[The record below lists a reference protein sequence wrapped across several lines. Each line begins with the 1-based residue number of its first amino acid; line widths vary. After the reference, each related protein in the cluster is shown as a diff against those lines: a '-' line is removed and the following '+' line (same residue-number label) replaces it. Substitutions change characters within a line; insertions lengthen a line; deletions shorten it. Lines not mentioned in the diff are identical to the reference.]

1 MHKELIVSSTSLE
14 TRLAILEDDQVTAL
28 RIERSKNRGI
38 LGNIYKGRVTKVLP
52 GMQAAFVDI
61 GLDRHGFLYVGDFLA
76 DVQEESELFD
86 VETATAGEALPH
98 DRPSP
103 KGRPTRKARPARQPA
118 PTRKPRSTQ
127 EPGPTVE
134 TDDDLSRFPETRGS
148 QARGGILPQ
157 RIQARGRPD
166 DSRPPREGP
175 PGLGI
180 LPDRLSGRDGNEN
193 SPARKALEEAEV
205 DENSSG
211 LFFFARETPRSGTT
225 KGRKPARPRKT
236 RRSGD
241 GRDSNQAQ
249 INDLLKQG
257 QEILVQVAKEPM
269 GRKGVRLTSHIA
281 LPGRYLVF
289 MPTVGRVGVS
299 RQIESERE
307 RTRLKDVVVRNRGT
321 SGRGF
326 IVRTAGEG
334 QPAEDVEADMNYLTR
349 LWSNVVKR
357 AEQTKA
363 PALVHSEPGLVER
376 IIRDRLTDDFKAIRV
391 DSEDVYERVVE
402 FVSAFNPDLVRKVRL
417 HTKARP
423 ILDSFRVTPEIEH
436 ALESKVWL
444 KSGAYIVIN
453 QTEALVAIDVNTG
466 KFVGNTSSLEDTITQ
481 VNINAVQEIGRQ
493 LRLRG
498 LGGIIII
505 DFIDMEESKNR
516 RKVLDALH
524 RELAKDKVPSRILRF
539 NEFGLVAITRKRDR
553 SSLEKTLC
561 QPCYYCEGK
570 GMTKSL
576 RTIAYSIHGEVR
588 KNRRHFGKSPELLVR
603 CHPQVA
609 ETLREH
615 EPEVIEEIEAM
626 TGKVVAIQADP
637 LLHVERFS
645 IIES

>member
-28 RIERSKNRGI
+28 RIERSKNKGI

-86 VETATAGEALPH
+86 VETATAGQALPE

-103 KGRPTRKARPARQPA
+103 KGRPTGKGRSVLEPV
-118 PTRKPRSTQ
+118 PTP
-127 EPGPTVE
+127 E
-134 TDDDLSRFPETRGS
+134 TDDELNRFPVTGATE
-148 QARGGILPQ
+148 ARGGILPQ
-157 RIQARGRPD
+157 RIQARGRPGASSP
-166 DSRPPREGP
+166 SRESP

-180 LPDRLSGRDGNEN
+180 LPDRLNGSPGNEN
-193 SPARKALEEAEV
+193 SPAHQELDQAEV
-205 DENSSG
+205 DETSSG
-211 LFFFARETPRSGTT
+211 LFFFAREARRSASA
-225 KGRKPARPRKT
+225 KGPKPARPRKT
-236 RRSGD
+236 RRSGN

-249 INDLLKQG
+249 ITDLLKEG
-257 QEILVQVAKEPM
+257 QEILVQVAKEPI

-289 MPTVGRVGVS
+289 MPAVGRVGVS
-299 RQIESERE
+299 RQIESEQE
-307 RTRLKDVVVRNRGT
+307 RTRLKEIVTRNRGT

-349 LWSNVVKR
+349 LWSNVGKR

-376 IIRDRLTDDFKAIRV
+376 TIRDYLTDDFTAIRV

-402 FVSAFNPDLVRKVRL
+402 FVSNFNPELVEKVRL
-417 HTKARP
+417 YTKTRP
-423 ILDSFRVTPEIEH
+423 ILDSFRVAPEIEH

-453 QTEALVAIDVNTG
+453 QTEALVAIDVNSG

-481 VNINAVQEIGRQ
+481 VNINAIHEIGRQ

-570 GMTKSL
+570 GLTRSL

-588 KNRRHFGKSPELLVR
+588 KSRRHFGKSPELLIR

-626 TGKVVAIQADP
+626 IGKAVAIQADP

>member
-166 DSRPPREGP
+166 DSRPSREGP

>member
-1 MHKELIVSSTSLE
+1 M
-14 TRLAILEDDQVTAL
+14 
-28 RIERSKNRGI
+28 
-38 LGNIYKGRVTKVLP
+38 
-52 GMQAAFVDI
+52 
-61 GLDRHGFLYVGDFLA
+61 
-76 DVQEESELFD
+76 
-86 VETATAGEALPH
+86 
-98 DRPSP
+98 
-103 KGRPTRKARPARQPA
+103 
-118 PTRKPRSTQ
+118 
-127 EPGPTVE
+127 
-134 TDDDLSRFPETRGS
+134 
-148 QARGGILPQ
+148 
-157 RIQARGRPD
+157 
-166 DSRPPREGP
+166 
-175 PGLGI
+175 
-180 LPDRLSGRDGNEN
+180 
-193 SPARKALEEAEV
+193 
-205 DENSSG
+205 
-211 LFFFARETPRSGTT
+211 
-225 KGRKPARPRKT
+225 
-236 RRSGD
+236 
-241 GRDSNQAQ
+241 
-249 INDLLKQG
+249 
-257 QEILVQVAKEPM
+257 QVAKEPI

-349 LWSNVVKR
+349 LWSNVGKR

-376 IIRDRLTDDFKAIRV
+376 TIRDRLTDDFRAIRV

-402 FVSAFNPDLVRKVRL
+402 FVSAFNPDLVGKVRL
-417 HTKARP
+417 YTKARP

-481 VNINAVQEIGRQ
+481 VNINAIQEIGRQ

-505 DFIDMEESKNR
+505 DFIDMEEAKNR

-570 GMTKSL
+570 GMTRSL

-626 TGKVVAIQADP
+626 TGKAVAIQADP

>member
-14 TRLAILEDDQVTAL
+14 TRLAILGDDQVTAL
-28 RIERSKNRGI
+28 LIERSKNKGI
-38 LGNIYKGRVTKVLP
+38 LGNIYKGKVTKVLP
-52 GMQAAFVDI
+52 GMQAAFVDV

-86 VETATAGEALPH
+86 VETTTAPQALPE
-98 DRPSP
+98 DRPS
-103 KGRPTRKARPARQPA
+103 RQPH
-118 PTRKPRSTQ
+118 PTRKPRPFA
-127 EPGPTVE
+127 EM
-134 TDDDLSRFPETRGS
+134 DDELSRFPETRG
-148 QARGGILPQ
+148 RRPKGGLLPE
-157 RIQARGRPD
+157 RIQARVRPN
-166 DSRPPREGP
+166 DSRVPRKSQP
-175 PGLGI
+175 RLGI
-180 LPDRLSGRDGNEN
+180 LPDRLNGSDGKE
-193 SPARKALEEAEV
+193 SAPVRKAQDQAEV
-205 DENSSG
+205 NESSSG
-211 LFFFARETPRSGTT
+211 LFFFSQGTRRSGSDR
-225 KGRKPARPRKT
+225 GRKTDRPRKT
-236 RRSGD
+236 RRSGN
-241 GRDSNQAQ
+241 GRESNQAQ
-249 INDLLKQG
+249 INDLLKEG
-257 QEILVQVAKEPM
+257 QEILVQVAKEPI
-269 GRKGVRLTSHIA
+269 GRKGARLTSHIA

-307 RTRLKDVVVRNRGT
+307 RNRLKDVVARNRGT
-321 SGRGF
+321 SGKGF

-334 QPAEDVEADMNYLTR
+334 QPAEDIEADMNYLTR
-349 LWSNVVKR
+349 LWSKVGKR
-357 AEQTKA
+357 AEKMKA

-376 IIRDRLTDDFKAIRV
+376 TIRDHLTDDFTAIRV

-402 FVSAFNPDLVRKVRL
+402 FVSAFNPDFVGKVRL
-417 HTKARP
+417 YTKDRP
-423 ILDSFRVTPEIEH
+423 ILDAFRVTPEIEH

-481 VNINAVQEIGRQ
+481 VNINAIQEIGRQ

-505 DFIDMEESKNR
+505 DFIDMDEAKNR
-516 RKVLDALH
+516 RKVLDVLH
-524 RELAKDKVPSRILRF
+524 RELAKDKIPSRILRF
-539 NEFGLVAITRKRDR
+539 NDFGLVAITRKRDR

-561 QPCYYCEGK
+561 QPCFYCEGK

-626 TGKVVAIQADP
+626 TGKAVAIQADP
-637 LLHVERFS
+637 LLHVESFS

>member
-14 TRLAILEDDQVTAL
+14 TRLAILGDDQVTAL
-28 RIERSKNRGI
+28 LIERSKNKGI
-38 LGNIYKGRVTKVLP
+38 LGNIYKGKVTKVLP
-52 GMQAAFVDI
+52 GMQAAFVDV
-61 GLDRHGFLYVGDFLA
+61 GPDRHGFLYVGDFLA

-86 VETATAGEALPH
+86 VETTTAPQALPE
-98 DRPSP
+98 DRPS
-103 KGRPTRKARPARQPA
+103 RQPR
-118 PTRKPRSTQ
+118 PTRKPRLSA
-127 EPGPTVE
+127 EM
-134 TDDDLSRFPETRGS
+134 DDELSRFPETRG
-148 QARGGILPQ
+148 RRPKGGLLPE
-157 RIQARGRPD
+157 RIQARVRPN
-166 DSRPPREGP
+166 DSRVPRKSQ

-180 LPDRLSGRDGNEN
+180 LPDRLNGRDGKE
-193 SPARKALEEAEV
+193 SAPVRKAQDQAEV
-205 DENSSG
+205 DESSSG
-211 LFFFARETPRSGTT
+211 LFFFSKGTRRSGND
-225 KGRKPARPRKT
+225 KGRKNDRPRKT
-236 RRSGD
+236 RRSGN
-241 GRDSNQAQ
+241 GRESNQAQ
-249 INDLLKQG
+249 INDLLKEG
-257 QEILVQVAKEPM
+257 QEILVQVAKEPI
-269 GRKGVRLTSHIA
+269 GRKGARLTSHIA

-307 RTRLKDVVVRNRGT
+307 RNRLKDIVARNRGT
-321 SGRGF
+321 SGKGF

-334 QPAEDVEADMNYLTR
+334 QPAEDIEADMNYLTR
-349 LWSNVVKR
+349 LWSKVGKR
-357 AEQTKA
+357 AEKMKA

-376 IIRDRLTDDFKAIRV
+376 TIRDHLTDDFTAIRV

-402 FVSAFNPDLVRKVRL
+402 FVSAFNPDFVGKVRL
-417 HTKARP
+417 YTKDRP
-423 ILDSFRVTPEIEH
+423 ILDAFRVTPEIEH

-481 VNINAVQEIGRQ
+481 VNINAIQEIGRQ

-505 DFIDMEESKNR
+505 DFIDMEEAKNR
-516 RKVLDALH
+516 RKVLDVLH
-524 RELAKDKVPSRILRF
+524 RELAKDRIPSRILRF
-539 NEFGLVAITRKRDR
+539 NDFGLVAITRKRDR

-561 QPCYYCEGK
+561 QPCFYCEGK

-626 TGKVVAIQADP
+626 TGKAVAIQTDP
-637 LLHVERFS
+637 LLHVESFS

>member
-28 RIERSKNRGI
+28 RIERSKNKGI

-86 VETATAGEALPH
+86 VETVTAGQALPEEG
-98 DRPSP
+98 PSP
-103 KGRPTRKARPARQPA
+103 KGSPTREPA
-118 PTRKPRSTQ
+118 PTRRPGFDQ
-127 EPGPTVE
+127 ERGPTPE
-134 TDDDLSRFPETRGS
+134 TDDELSRFPVTRGS
-148 QARGGILPQ
+148 QAIGGILPQ
-157 RIQARGRPD
+157 RIQARGRPG
-166 DSRPPREGP
+166 DSRPSRESP

-180 LPDRLSGRDGNEN
+180 LPDRLNGRDGNEN
-193 SPARKALEEAEV
+193 SPAREALDQAEV
-205 DENSSG
+205 DEASSG
-211 LFFFARETPRSGTT
+211 LFFLARETGPSAPT
-225 KGRKPARPRKT
+225 KGRKPARPAKT
-236 RRSGD
+236 RRSGN

-249 INDLLKQG
+249 ITDLLKEG
-257 QEILVQVAKEPM
+257 QEILVQVAKEPI

-289 MPTVGRVGVS
+289 MPAVGRVGVS

-307 RTRLKDVVVRNRGT
+307 RARLKDVVVRHRGT

-349 LWSNVVKR
+349 LWSNVGKR

-363 PALVHSEPGLVER
+363 PTLVHSEPGLVER
-376 IIRDRLTDDFKAIRV
+376 TIRDYLTDDFTAIRV

-402 FVSAFNPDLVRKVRL
+402 FVSAFNPDLVAKVRL
-417 HTKARP
+417 YTKARP

-481 VNINAVQEIGRQ
+481 VNINAIHEIGRQ
-493 LRLRG
+493 MRLRG

-505 DFIDMEESKNR
+505 DFIDMEESKNQ

-524 RELAKDKVPSRILRF
+524 LELAKDKVPSRILRF

-570 GMTKSL
+570 GMTRSL

-588 KNRRHFGKSPELLVR
+588 KNRRHFGSSPELLIR

-626 TGKVVAIQADP
+626 TGKAVAIQADP
-637 LLHVERFS
+637 LLHVERFT

>member
-28 RIERSKNRGI
+28 QIERSKNKGI

-76 DVQEESELFD
+76 EVQEESELFD
-86 VETATAGEALPH
+86 VETTTAPQARPE

-103 KGRPTRKARPARQPA
+103 QPR
-118 PTRKPRSTQ
+118 PTRKPRPPAQ
-127 EPGPTVE
+127 M
-134 TDDDLSRFPETRGS
+134 DDDLSRFPATRRR
-148 QARGGILPQ
+148 QPRGGLLPE
-157 RIQARGRPD
+157 RIQARLRPG
-166 DSRPPREGP
+166 DSRAPRESR

-180 LPDRLSGRDGNEN
+180 LPDRLNDSDGNE
-193 SPARKALEEAEV
+193 SASVRKALDQADV
-205 DENSSG
+205 DESSSG
-211 LFFFARETPRSGTT
+211 LFFFSKGTRRSGND
-225 KGRKPARPRKT
+225 KGRKTDRTGKT
-236 RRSGD
+236 RRSGS
-241 GRDSNQAQ
+241 GRESNQAL
-249 INDLLKQG
+249 INDLLKEG
-257 QEILVQVAKEPM
+257 QEILVQVAKEPI
-269 GRKGVRLTSHIA
+269 GRKGARLTSRIA

-299 RQIESERE
+299 RQIESDRE
-307 RTRLKDVVVRNRGT
+307 RNRLKDIVARNRGT
-321 SGRGF
+321 SAKGF

-334 QPAEDVEADMNYLTR
+334 QPAEDIEIDMNYLTR
-349 LWSNVVKR
+349 LWSKVGKR
-357 AEQTKA
+357 AEKMKV

-376 IIRDRLTDDFKAIRV
+376 TIRDRFTDDFRAIRV

-402 FVSAFNPDLVRKVRL
+402 FVSAFNPDFVGKVRL
-417 HTKARP
+417 YTKARP
-423 ILDSFRVTPEIEH
+423 ILDAFRVSPEIEH

-453 QTEALVAIDVNTG
+453 QTEALVAIDINTG

-481 VNINAVQEIGRQ
+481 VNINAIQEIGRQ

-505 DFIDMEESKNR
+505 DFIDMEEPKNR

-561 QPCYYCEGK
+561 QPCFYCEGK

-576 RTIAYSIHGEVR
+576 RTIAYSIHEEVR
-588 KNRRHFGKSPELLVR
+588 KNRRHFGESPELLVR

-609 ETLREH
+609 EALREH
-615 EPEVIEEIEAM
+615 EPEVIEEVEAM
-626 TGKVVAIQADP
+626 TGKAVAIQADP

>member
-14 TRLAILEDDQVTAL
+14 TRLAILGDDQVTAL
-28 RIERSKNRGI
+28 LIERSKNKGI
-38 LGNIYKGRVTKVLP
+38 LGNIYKGKVTKVLP
-52 GMQAAFVDI
+52 GMQAAFVDV

-86 VETATAGEALPH
+86 VETTTAPQALPE
-98 DRPSP
+98 DRPSR
-103 KGRPTRKARPARQPA
+103 RPR
-118 PTRKPRSTQ
+118 PTRKPRPSA
-127 EPGPTVE
+127 EM
-134 TDDDLSRFPETRGS
+134 DDELSRFPETRG
-148 QARGGILPQ
+148 RRPKGGLLPE
-157 RIQARGRPD
+157 RIQARVRTN
-166 DSRPPREGP
+166 DSRVPRKSQ

-180 LPDRLSGRDGNEN
+180 LPDRLNGSDGKE
-193 SPARKALEEAEV
+193 SAPVRKAQDQAEV
-205 DENSSG
+205 DESSSG
-211 LFFFARETPRSGTT
+211 LFFFSKGTRRSGND
-225 KGRKPARPRKT
+225 KGRKTDRPRKT
-236 RRSGD
+236 RRSGN
-241 GRDSNQAQ
+241 GRRESNQAQ
-249 INDLLKQG
+249 INDLLKEG
-257 QEILVQVAKEPM
+257 QEILVQVAKEPIA
-269 GRKGVRLTSHIA
+269 RKGARLTSHIA

-289 MPTVGRVGVS
+289 MPTVGRIGVS

-307 RTRLKDVVVRNRGT
+307 RNRLKDVVVRNRGT
-321 SGRGF
+321 SGKGF

-334 QPAEDVEADMNYLTR
+334 QPAEDIEADMNYLTR
-349 LWSNVVKR
+349 LWSQVGKR
-357 AEQTKA
+357 AEKMKA

-376 IIRDRLTDDFKAIRV
+376 TIRDRLTDDFRAIRV

-402 FVSAFNPDLVRKVRL
+402 FVSAFNPDFVGKVRL
-417 HTKARP
+417 YTKDRP
-423 ILDSFRVTPEIEH
+423 ILDAFRVTPEIEH

-481 VNINAVQEIGRQ
+481 VNINAIQEIGRQ

-505 DFIDMEESKNR
+505 DFIDMEEAKNR
-516 RKVLDALH
+516 RKVLDVLH
-524 RELAKDKVPSRILRF
+524 RELAKDKIPSRILRF
-539 NEFGLVAITRKRDR
+539 NDFGLVAITRKRDR

-561 QPCYYCEGK
+561 QPCFYCEGK
-570 GMTKSL
+570 GITKSL

-626 TGKVVAIQADP
+626 TGKAVAIQADP
-637 LLHVERFS
+637 LLHVESFS